1 MKIHPQMPKPEFV
14 IDLSKDAT
22 SSLIA
27 QSRLMAIDTS
37 ICYHTTRNLRLP
49 LGIYNN
55 SIYRICNKVSK
66 CCKKLEEYFKNANEI
81 SILEHKENLKHEII
95 DYIELSLYAAAE
107 HVDDIRLIAKG
118 FYNCEEEFKKS
129 RPAKLF
135 DKEIKQYKDLISA
148 SINAIKHNQSRI
160 RLASIDFTHSNIKMC
175 LHGYFIE
182 GVENGVVC
190 PKCIFN
196 SDKRHLFSITTLIW
210 EIIVFLL
217 HSSNALSKFLESI
230 IPDLVNNNDCKC
242 NIFSKTVIAALRLP
256 LYSFD
261 DIHPFTKTRIIIA
274 VDHDSLESTNS
285 DIYGSFNPKWVLSD
299 DGEAGNFM
307 AGFEGDC
314 VSAEF
319 MFPMPNSINL
329 QHWE

>member
-1 MKIHPQMPKPEFV
+1 MKIYPQMPKPEFV

-27 QSRLMAIDTS
+27 QSRLIAIDTS

-55 SIYRICNKVSK
+55 SINRICNKVSK

-81 SILEHKENLKHEII
+81 SMLEHEENLKYEII

-118 FYNCEEEFKKS
+118 LYNCEEEFKKS
-129 RPAKLF
+129 GPAKLF
-135 DKEIKQYKDLISA
+135 DKEIKQHKDLISA

-175 LHGYFIE
+175 LHEYFIE

-196 SDKRHLFSITTLIW
+196 SEKRHLFSITTLIW

-230 IPDLVNNNDCKC
+230 IPDLVNNNDYKC
-242 NIFSKTVIAALRLP
+242 NIFSKTVMAALRLP

-261 DIHPFTKTRIIIA
+261 DIHPFAKTRIIITG
-274 VDHDSLESTNS
+274 DHDSLESTNS
-285 DIYGSFNPKWVLSD
+285 DIYGSFNPKWVLSG

-314 VSAEF
+314 VSTEF
-319 MFPMPNSINL
+319 MFPMPTSINL
-329 QHWE
+329 QHWQ